1 MTLSP
6 QPRLLGTLLAGSV
19 LFLLLLLSPLFIIAP
34 LIFYLAM
41 AGLIVVEAGRLPAKS
56 GFMASR
62 VLPEPLSLGE
72 VQAVQLLV
80 AHAGAAGLPAE
91 VADHVPAE
99 LRPDRRVGSGVFD
112 GDGLLTVEYNVQPP
126 HRGAYRFGPVDLRCW
141 RPGGWLIRQVR
152 IKADESSAVYP
163 DVLAIKRY
171 ELMLRRGM
179 RFMAGL
185 RRARPPGATT
195 AFAGLRDYL
204 PGDEVRRINWKATA
218 RRDSPMV
225 MEVEAERGQQAIIA
239 LDCGRLMT
247 APAGLLTKLDHAVN
261 AALLLA
267 WVAQS
272 HGDKVGMLTF
282 SDGVRRFVAPQRGPG
297 QVAQLN
303 RVLYDV
309 QPEYTE
315 PDFSEAFSHLA
326 LRVSRRSLVV
336 VLTDVLDPEASRDL
350 VAHAIR
356 LSARADDTR
365 FIRRGSATG
374 RMADRAGVARLRM
387 GRRGRVAGGPAGQ
400 LRAAPAGRRPRPR
413 CRSRPAQPIAGRAL
427 SRIEGAGPAL
437 IGL

>member
-315 PDFSEAFSHLA
+315 LA
-326 LRVSRRSLVV
+326 VILI
-336 VLTDVLDPEASRDL
+336 L
-350 VAHAIR
+350 VA
-356 LSARADDTR
+356 
-365 FIRRGSATG
+365 
-374 RMADRAGVARLRM
+374 
-387 GRRGRVAGGPAGQ
+387 
-400 LRAAPAGRRPRPR
+400 
-413 CRSRPAQPIAGRAL
+413 
-427 SRIEGAGPAL
+427 
-437 IGL
+437 